1 MGFKMNAVIH
11 RGNDYENSL
20 RTFQNKRFGYLE
32 QEIRAFDVETLRLL
46 LYDLQ
51 KRGRTIETLTG
62 WRYNQTVRRT
72 TMMKNKTKQ

>member
-1 MGFKMNAVIH
+1 MGFKMNAVFH

-62 WRYNQTVRRT
+62 MAV
-72 TMMKNKTKQ
+72 

>member
-20 RTFQNKRFGYLE
+20 RTFQNKRAEYLE

-46 LYDLQ
+46 LSDLQ
-51 KRGRTIETLTG
+51 KRGHTIETLTG
-62 WRYNQTVRRT
+62 MAV
-72 TMMKNKTKQ
+72 

>member
-1 MGFKMNAVIH
+1 MDIKMNAVIN

-20 RTFQNKRFGYLE
+20 RTFQNKRMEYLE

-62 WRYNQTVRRT
+62 VAI
-72 TMMKNKTKQ
+72 

>member
-20 RTFQNKRFGYLE
+20 RTFQNKRVEYLG

-46 LYDLQ
+46 LSDLQ
-51 KRGRTIETLTG
+51 KRGHTIETLTG
-62 WRYNQTVRRT
+62 MAV
-72 TMMKNKTKQ
+72 

>member
-1 MGFKMNAVIH
+1 MYFKMNAVIH

-20 RTFQNKRFGYLE
+20 CTFQNKRVEYLD

-51 KRGRTIETLTG
+51 KRDRTIETLTG
-62 WRYNQTVRRT
+62 MAV
-72 TMMKNKTKQ
+72 

>member
-1 MGFKMNAVIH
+1 MDFKMNAVIH

-20 RTFQNKRFGYLE
+20 RTFQNKGMEYLE

-51 KRGRTIETLTG
+51 KRGSTIETLTG
-62 WRYNQTVRRT
+62 VAI
-72 TMMKNKTKQ
+72 

>member
-1 MGFKMNAVIH
+1 MDFKMNAVIH
-11 RGNDYENSL
+11 RGNDYKNSL
-20 RTFQNKRFGYLE
+20 RTFQNKRMEYLE

-62 WRYNQTVRRT
+62 VAI
-72 TMMKNKTKQ
+72 

>member
-32 QEIRAFDVETLRLL
+32 QEIRAFDIKTLRLL
-46 LYDLQ
+46 LSDLQ

-62 WRYNQTVRRT
+62 MAV
-72 TMMKNKTKQ
+72 

>member
-20 RTFQNKRFGYLE
+20 RTFQYTRFGYLE

-62 WRYNQTVRRT
+62 MAV
-72 TMMKNKTKQ
+72 

>member
-46 LYDLQ
+46 LYDL
-51 KRGRTIETLTG
+51 
-62 WRYNQTVRRT
+62 
-72 TMMKNKTKQ
+72 KNEAAQ

>member
-20 RTFQNKRFGYLE
+20 RTFQNTRFGYLE

-62 WRYNQTVRRT
+62 MAV
-72 TMMKNKTKQ
+72 